1 MTEKLRPMEKGL
13 KPNKP
18 YEPKAVQEQASK
30 TVLFEQYQKEKLRAQ
45 IVREKGLE
53 PLKYESDLLE
63 YQLKKWTVAQRVI
76 VKATPKGPKR
86 RAMLKVITLQ
96 TQLMRQ
102 RNWKA
107 AKEKRKDFLSLTQ
120 SPNWV
125 NWLAQQAENGNDEAL
140 GVLRS
145 RQEREKMQGDYL
157 TADNA
162 AHVVI
167 QHLKPAIDR
176 KGAITYTASDGGVVI
191 DRTNHVQC
199 FRTSAKA
206 SLMALELAAGRFKGQ
221 TLIIEGQES
230 FQKEIARLAAER
242 GISVRFTA
250 PAKARNK
257 STEKEIEL

>member
-96 TQLMRQ
+96 AQLMRT

-107 AKEKRKDFLSLTQ
+107 AAEKRKDFLSLTQ
-120 SPNWV
+120 SPNWTG
-125 NWLAQQAENGNDEAL
+125 WLAQQAENGNDEAL
-140 GVLRS
+140 SVLRS
-145 RQEREKMQGDYL
+145 RQERE
-157 TADNA
+157 
-162 AHVVI
+162 
-167 QHLKPAIDR
+167 DR
-176 KGAITYTASDGGVVI
+176 KST
-191 DRTNHVQC
+191 
-199 FRTSAKA
+199 
-206 SLMALELAAGRFKGQ
+206 
-221 TLIIEGQES
+221 
-230 FQKEIARLAAER
+230 RLNSSH
-242 GISVRFTA
+242 GYISYAVFCLKKKKKHKKT
-250 PAKARNK
+250 K
-257 STEKEIEL
+257 